1 VSDRQNEVLNA
12 IDATLSGYTDSDPV
26 SSDAMRWSPREDEEQ
41 TIEVEGG
48 AKVTFFSNGY
58 SILDEHLYV
67 EATGHLYPHPPRRPV
82 DQFSLTRA
90 ASSDSIPALLSN
102 PAEGNEEPNPAGPDL
117 AATTADWVH
126 AVLGGE
132 ADRLHPWQMRM
143 LSDVISAG
151 PGRLELE
158 TRGRNVMGPRGFIR
172 SGDSDS
178 IPVHIS
184 PGEAMIPGPN
194 GLIHIRGAYG
204 DEPMQ
209 VTEVDLDDI
218 EGERT

>member
-1 VSDRQNEVLNA
+1 MSDRQNEVLNA

-26 SSDAMRWSPREDEEQ
+26 SSDAMRWSPREGNDEEL
-41 TIEVEGG
+41 T
-48 AKVTFFSNGY
+48 AT
-58 SILDEHLYV
+58 
-67 EATGHLYPHPPRRPV
+67 EATMRRIGDGAV
-82 DQFSLTRA
+82 RA
-90 ASSDSIPALLSN
+90 GRTL
-102 PAEGNEEPNPAGPDL
+102 AEGFQ
-117 AATTADWVH
+117 AATQA
-126 AVLGGE
+126 LSGG

-172 SGDSDS
+172 SGDS
-178 IPVHIS
+178 IPAHLS
-184 PGEAMIPGPN
+184 PGESMISGPN
-194 GLIHIRGAYG
+194 GPIHIRGAYG